1 MSGGAPSPC
10 PQEDNVRL
18 KDAVRIAYE
27 CGFLW
32 AADVVTVDPVVPP
45 DRDTVVL
52 TLTEA
57 QAESVL
63 FLQPETWW
71 KAWARG
77 WVAGLDAR
85 EGVCRADP
93 A

>member
-1 MSGGAPSPC
+1 M
-10 PQEDNVRL
+10 RT

-27 CGFLW
+27 CGFRW
-32 AADVVTVDPVVPP
+32 AADVATYEPSVPP
-45 DRDTVVL
+45 DRDSVIH

-57 QAESVL
+57 QAESAL

-77 WVAGLDAR
+77 WVAGLSAR
-85 EGVCRADP
+85 EGVDHA
-93 A
+93 

>member
-1 MSGGAPSPC
+1 MR
-10 PQEDNVRL
+10 V

-27 CGFLW
+27 CGFMW
-32 AADVVTVDPVVPP
+32 AADVATLDPSVPP
-45 DRDTVVL
+45 DRDSVIHS
-52 TLTEA
+52 LTEA
-57 QAESVL
+57 QSESAL

-85 EGVCRADP
+85 EGIEHA
-93 A
+93 